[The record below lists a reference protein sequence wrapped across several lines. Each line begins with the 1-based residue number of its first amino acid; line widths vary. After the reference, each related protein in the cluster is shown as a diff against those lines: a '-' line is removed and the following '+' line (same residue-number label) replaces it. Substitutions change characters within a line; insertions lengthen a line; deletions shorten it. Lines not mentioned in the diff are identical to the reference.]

1 MSSPIQKEPTGRD
14 RDAASM
20 YAPPW
25 ARDPATDAADK
36 AVGAA
41 EKLRTVLPPAP
52 LLKEP
57 ELRARRREPAPFE
70 GDIALRELRARSPL
84 DPDAVPEPPV
94 VGARR
99 STVALVARLSG
110 AVALAGLAAVFLVSG
125 SGSRQDTVDE
135 GAKPFWSRLFGGNIM
150 RETLSGTKPV
160 EKVVERKA
168 EPVTDRPVP
177 MLERFAA
184 ATPSLEPP
192 VTATQ
197 QPQAQAVQQPQ
208 AQAVEP
214 PAPPPAPPV
223 AAAPAAPPEPPVR
236 TMDREEIA
244 ALYKR
249 GEQLIQQGD
258 IAAARLMFS
267 RAATAGD
274 ARSALALG
282 ASYDPDVLRKLGVL
296 GVAANPELARE
307 WYAKASGFGSREAA
321 QRIET
326 MAQGR

>member
-25 ARDPATDAADK
+25 ARDAATDAADS
-36 AVGAA
+36 AIAA
-41 EKLRTVLPPAP
+41 TEKLRSVLPPAP

-57 ELRARRREPAPFE
+57 DRRRRGPAPFE

-94 VGARR
+94 VGSRK
-99 STVALVARLSG
+99 STFAVVARLSG
-110 AVALAGLAAVFLVSG
+110 AVGLAALAAVFVVSG
-125 SGSRQDTVDE
+125 SGSRQDTADE
-135 GAKPFWSRLFGGNIM
+135 GAKSFWSRLFGGDVM
-150 RETLSGTKPV
+150 RETLSAP
-160 EKVVERKA
+160 KVVAERKA

-177 MLERFAA
+177 MMERFAA
-184 ATPSLEPP
+184 ATLAAEPP
-192 VTATQ
+192 VTAAQ
-197 QPQAQAVQQPQ
+197 QAQVQQPQ
-208 AQAVEP
+208 AQAAEP
-214 PAPPPAPPV
+214 PAAPE
-223 AAAPAAPPEPPVR
+223 PAAPPAFSPPVPSL
-236 TMDREEIA
+236 DREEIA

-258 IAAARLMFS
+258 IAAARLMFT
-267 RAATAGD
+267 RAASVGD

-282 ASYDPDVLRKLGVL
+282 ASYDPDVLRKLGVV
-296 GVAANPELARE
+296 GVAADAAMARE

-321 QRIET
+321 QRIEL
-326 MAQGR
+326 MARGR